1 MFDLLVL
8 VLEWIGLCAFVMT
21 GAIVAARRNMDVIG
35 FVLLGTVTGIGGGTT
50 RDVILGRF
58 PVSWVAEPSYLVGCI
73 VVSIAGFFVVPLLGQ
88 ARLLLWLDAV
98 GLALFAVSGAHSAQ
112 VAGASPMIAITMGVV
127 TATFGGMIRDVL
139 SGASPVVLSKE
150 IYVTAAL
157 AGSATYV
164 GLGEAGVPGTM
175 ALVAGFAVAMVLRSL
190 ALYFELSLPRYP
202 AGKTGNGS

>member
-1 MFDLLVL
+1 MFDIAVL
-8 VLEWIGLCAFVMT
+8 VLEWIGLCAFVLT
-21 GAIVAARRNMDVIG
+21 GVIVAARRNMDVIG

-58 PVSWVAEPSYLVGCI
+58 PVTWVAEPSWLAGCI
-73 VVSIAGFFVVPLLGQ
+73 VVSIAGFFIVPLLGKG
-88 ARLLLWLDAV
+88 RLLLWLDAV

-112 VAGASPMIAITMGVV
+112 VAGVSPMIAITMGVV

-139 SGASPVVLSKE
+139 SGTSPVVLSKE

-164 GLGEAGVPGTM
+164 GLGMIGLPGTG
-175 ALVAGFAVAMVLRSL
+175 ALVTGFATAMILRGL
-190 ALYFELSLPRYP
+190 ALYYDLSLPRY
-202 AGKTGNGS
+202 

>member
-1 MFDLLVL
+1 MFDIAVL
-8 VLEWIGLCAFVMT
+8 VLEWIGLCAFVLT
-21 GAIVAARRNMDVIG
+21 GVIVAARRNMDVIG

-58 PVSWVAEPSYLVGCI
+58 PVTWVAEPSWLAGCI
-73 VVSIAGFFVVPLLGQ
+73 VVSIAGFFIVPLLGKG
-88 ARLLLWLDAV
+88 RLLLWLDAV

-112 VAGASPMIAITMGVV
+112 MAGVSPMIAITMGVV

-139 SGASPVVLSKE
+139 SGSSPVVLSKE

-164 GLGEAGVPGTM
+164 GLGAIGLPGTG
-175 ALVAGFAVAMVLRSL
+175 ALAAGFAAAMVLRGL
-190 ALYFELSLPRYP
+190 ALYYDLSLPRY
-202 AGKTGNGS
+202 

>member
-1 MFDLLVL
+1 MSDMMIFI
-8 VLEWIGLCAFVMT
+8 LEWTGLCAFVMT

-35 FVLLGTVTGIGGGTT
+35 FILLGTVTGIGGGTA

-58 PVSWVAEPSYLVGCI
+58 PVWWVAEPSYLVGCI
-73 VVSIAGFFVVPLLGQ
+73 VVSIAGFFIVPLLGQ
-88 ARLLLWLDAV
+88 TRLLLWLDAV
-98 GLALFAVSGAHSAQ
+98 GLALFAVSGAYSAQ

-164 GLGEAGVPGTM
+164 GLGELGLPGTI
-175 ALVAGFAVAMVLRSL
+175 ALIAGFAVAMLLRSL
-190 ALYFELSLPRYP
+190 ALYFNLSLPRYR
-202 AGKTGNGS
+202 AGESKGGE

>member
-1 MFDLLVL
+1 MFDIAVL
-8 VLEWIGLCAFVMT
+8 VLEWIGLCAFVLT
-21 GAIVAARRNMDVIG
+21 GVIVAARRNMDVIG

-58 PVSWVAEPSYLVGCI
+58 PVTWVAEPSWLAGCI
-73 VVSIAGFFVVPLLGQ
+73 LVSIAGFFIVPLLGKG
-88 ARLLLWLDAV
+88 RLLLWLDAV

-112 VAGASPMIAITMGVV
+112 VAGVSPMIAITMGVV

-139 SGASPVVLSKE
+139 SGTSPVVLSKE

-164 GLGEAGVPGTM
+164 GLGMIGLPGTG
-175 ALVAGFAVAMVLRSL
+175 ALVTGFATAMILRGL
-190 ALYFELSLPRYP
+190 ALYYDLSLPRY
-202 AGKTGNGS
+202 

>member
-1 MFDLLVL
+1 MFDIMVF

-21 GAIVAARRNMDVIG
+21 GAIVAARRSMDVIG

-50 RDVILGRF
+50 RDILLGRF
-58 PVSWVAEPSYLVGCI
+58 PVSWVMEPSYLVGCV
-73 VVSIAGFFVVPLLGQ
+73 VVSITGFFMVPLLGQ

-164 GLGEAGVPGTM
+164 GLGELRVPGAA

-190 ALYFELSLPRYP
+190 ALYFNLSLPRYQ
-202 AGKTGNGS
+202 AGKAEG

>member
-1 MFDLLVL
+1 MFDLMVF

-58 PVSWVAEPSYLVGCI
+58 PVWWVEEPSYLVGCI
-73 VVSIAGFFVVPLLGQ
+73 VISVVGFFIVPLLGQ

-98 GLALFAVSGAHSAQ
+98 GLALFAVSGAHGAQ
-112 VAGASPMIAITMGVV
+112 VAGAGPMIAITMGVV

-157 AGSATYV
+157 AGSAAYV
-164 GLGEAGVPGTM
+164 GLGELGLPGTI
-175 ALVAGFAVAMVLRSL
+175 ALIAGFAVAMLLRGL
-190 ALYFELSLPRYP
+190 ALYFNLSLPRYR
-202 AGKTGNGS
+202 TGDIKP

>member
-1 MFDLLVL
+1 MFDIAVL
-8 VLEWIGLCAFVMT
+8 VLEWIGLCAFVLT
-21 GAIVAARRNMDVIG
+21 GVIVAARRNMDVIG

-58 PVSWVAEPSYLVGCI
+58 PVTWVAEPSWLAGCI
-73 VVSIAGFFVVPLLGQ
+73 LVSIAGFFIVPLLGKG
-88 ARLLLWLDAV
+88 RLLLWLDAV

-112 VAGASPMIAITMGVV
+112 VAGVSPMIAITMGVV

-139 SGASPVVLSKE
+139 SGTSPVVLSKE

-164 GLGEAGVPGTM
+164 GLGMIGLPGTG
-175 ALVAGFAVAMVLRSL
+175 ALVTGFATAMILRGL
-190 ALYFELSLPRYP
+190 ALYYDLSLPRD
-202 AGKTGNGS
+202 

>member
-1 MFDLLVL
+1 MFDIAVL
-8 VLEWIGLCAFVMT
+8 VLEWIGLCAFVLT
-21 GAIVAARRNMDVIG
+21 GVIVAARRNMDVIG

-58 PVSWVAEPSYLVGCI
+58 PVTRVAEPSWLAGCI
-73 VVSIAGFFVVPLLGQ
+73 LVSIAGFFIVPLLGKG
-88 ARLLLWLDAV
+88 RLLLWLDAV

-112 VAGASPMIAITMGVV
+112 VAGVSPMIAITMGVV

-139 SGASPVVLSKE
+139 SGTSPVVLSKE

-164 GLGEAGVPGTM
+164 GLGMIGLPGTG
-175 ALVAGFAVAMVLRSL
+175 ALVTGFATAMILRGL
-190 ALYFELSLPRYP
+190 ALYYDLSLPRY
-202 AGKTGNGS
+202 

>member
-1 MFDLLVL
+1 MFDIAVL
-8 VLEWIGLCAFVMT
+8 VLEWIGLCAFVLT
-21 GAIVAARRNMDVIG
+21 GVIVAARRNMDVIG

-58 PVSWVAEPSYLVGCI
+58 PVTWVAEPSYLVGCI
-73 VVSIAGFFVVPLLGQ
+73 VVSIAGFFIVPLLGKG
-88 ARLLLWLDAV
+88 RLLLWLDAV

-112 VAGASPMIAITMGVV
+112 VAGVSPMIAITMGVV

-139 SGASPVVLSKE
+139 SGSSPVVLSKE

-164 GLGEAGVPGTM
+164 GLGAIGLPGTG
-175 ALVAGFAVAMVLRSL
+175 ALVTGFAAAMILRGL
-190 ALYFELSLPRYP
+190 ALYYDLSLPRY
-202 AGKTGNGS
+202 